1 MLRATLPFLTVL
13 GSLWSVSASAR
24 DNGGQVSVALL
35 SATAS
40 PRPGQTI
47 LVGFRMIPKAGW
59 HTYWSNPGES
69 GLPASVQWRAPRGLQ
84 FGALLHPAP
93 TILAVSGMTSYV
105 HAGEHVLLSRVRVG
119 SALKRGTSLPI
130 RARLSWAIC
139 SDSLCVPQKA
149 DFELRLVVGD
159 GAPSSAARL
168 LKIAEGRVP
177 RMLGQGRFAVQQNH
191 LRLIL
196 PTIVRIDP
204 RRARFFPDENE
215 ILSASPVRIRVARGR
230 TEVIARRIGRSDPRR
245 INGVLSDGRNGYRL
259 SFSRASSGDNS

>member
-1 MLRATLPFLTVL
+1 ML
-13 GSLWSVSASAR
+13 GSLLSVSAHAR
-24 DNGGQVSVALL
+24 EIGDHVSVALL
-35 SATAS
+35 SSTAS

-47 LVGFRMIPKAGW
+47 LVGFRMMPKAGW

-69 GLPASVQWRAPRGLQ
+69 GLPASVRWRARHGLQ
-84 FGALLHPAP
+84 FGTLLHPGP

-105 HAGEHVLLSRVRVG
+105 HAGEHVLLSRVRVS
-119 SALKRGTSLPI
+119 SALKGGTLLPI
-130 RARLSWAIC
+130 RARLSWATC

-177 RMLGQGRFAVQQNH
+177 RMLGQGRFAVQHNH

-215 ILSASPVRIRVARGR
+215 ILSASPVRIRVARSR
-230 TEVIARRIGRSDPRR
+230 TEVIARRTGRSIPRR
-245 INGVLSDGRNGYRL
+245 INGVLSDGRNEYRL
-259 SFSRASSGDNS
+259 SFSRASGGGNW

>member
-1 MLRATLPFLTVL
+1 ML
-13 GSLWSVSASAR
+13 GSLLSGSAYAR
-24 DNGGQVSVALL
+24 DSGGHVSVALL
-35 SATAS
+35 SSTAS

-47 LVGFRMIPKAGW
+47 LVGFHMIPKAGW

-119 SALKRGTSLPI
+119 TALKQGTSLPI
-130 RARLSWAIC
+130 RARLSWATC

-159 GAPSSAARL
+159 GAPSSAAGL

-177 RMLGQGRFAVQQNH
+177 RMLGQGRFAVQRNH
-191 LRLIL
+191 LRLMP
-196 PTIVRIDP
+196 PTIVRIDT

-215 ILSASPVRIRVARGR
+215 ILSASPVRIRLVQGR
-230 TEVIARRIGRSDPRR
+230 IELLARRTGRAVPRR
-245 INGVLSDGRNGYRL
+245 ISGVLSDGRNGYRL
-259 SFSRASSGDNS
+259 SFSRATSR